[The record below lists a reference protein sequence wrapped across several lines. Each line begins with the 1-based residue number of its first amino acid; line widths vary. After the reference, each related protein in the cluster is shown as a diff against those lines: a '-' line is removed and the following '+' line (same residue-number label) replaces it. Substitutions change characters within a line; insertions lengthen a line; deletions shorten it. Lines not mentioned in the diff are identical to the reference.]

1 MNPMDEQDFLADLQ
15 AHFAEV
21 PFFRFLGARVVRVAR
36 GEAEI
41 RLAMRPEYA
50 NTYGIGHGGVV
61 AALVDMATGV
71 ALRTLQIFLV
81 TIETSTNYFDKVALD
96 TELTA
101 TARVVFRG
109 KRIANGA
116 VEVRNREGAL
126 VAVGKTTF
134 YVTGDVRKQTN
145 GGANVDG

>member
-1 MNPMDEQDFLADLQ
+1 MQQMDDKEFLADLQ
-15 AHFAEV
+15 AHFATV
-21 PFFRFLGARVVRVAR
+21 PFFQFLGARVVRLAR
-36 GEAEI
+36 GEAEVK
-41 RLAMRPEYA
+41 LAMRPEYA

-101 TARVVFRG
+101 TARVVFQG
-109 KRIANGA
+109 KRIANGS

-126 VAVGKTTF
+126 VAAGKTTF
-134 YVTGDVRKQTN
+134 YVIGDARKQKN
-145 GGANVDG
+145 GAQE